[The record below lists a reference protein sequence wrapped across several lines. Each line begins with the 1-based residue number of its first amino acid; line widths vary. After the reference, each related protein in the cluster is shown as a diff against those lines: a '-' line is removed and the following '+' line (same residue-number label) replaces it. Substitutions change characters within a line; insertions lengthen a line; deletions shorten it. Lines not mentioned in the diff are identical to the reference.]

1 MDTILFFQPT
11 RYGSWR
17 KLISGLQRFA
27 REKSWL
33 VHVLSRPPNDTALEY
48 AIRHWQP
55 AGCVI
60 DCSAEDTAPPDRVFK
75 NTRAVFL
82 NRYIKRGE
90 TIFPVMRY
98 DSAAAGRLAAQ
109 TMMALNLPHY
119 AFVPHLPKR
128 EWSEERGRT
137 FLSVMAKE
145 KKGTCEF
152 QSGYLRDWLTNIPKP
167 CGIFA
172 ANDSV
177 AQQVAAMAQSAGI
190 RIPEDI
196 AILGVDND
204 EIYCEGVM
212 PGISSIET
220 DMDAAGYDLG
230 IFLAEA
236 IAAQRPRPSIRLY
249 GPSRIVVRG
258 STRIF
263 RRTEPGVADALDF
276 IRRHACTVGIG
287 IPEIMTQMKCS
298 RREATQRFKRVT
310 GHTILDE
317 IHNVR
322 LERMCELLKTT
333 DMKISAIINFCGYES
348 EPFPKRMFLKHTGMT
363 MRTYRMSYLGSG
375 D

>member
-1 MDTILFFQPT
+1 MNTILFFQPT

-17 KLISGLQRFA
+17 RLLSGLQRFA
-27 REKSWL
+27 REKGWL
-33 VHVLSRPPNDTALEY
+33 VHVLSRPKNDTELES
-48 AIRHWQP
+48 IIQHWQP
-55 AGCVI
+55 TGCVI
-60 DCSAEDTAPPDRVFK
+60 DCSAGEKAPPDRMFR
-75 NTRAVFL
+75 NTRVVFH
-82 NRYIKRGE
+82 NRHSQQGE
-90 TIFPVMRY
+90 TPFPVIRH
-98 DSAAAGRLAAQ
+98 DSAAVGRLAAQ
-109 TMMALNLPHY
+109 ELLSLDLPYY
-119 AFVPHLPKR
+119 AFVPCRPKI
-128 EWSEERGRT
+128 EWSEIRGRT
-137 FLSVMAKE
+137 FLSEISKAK
-145 KKGTCEF
+145 KSTYEF
-152 QSGYLRDWLTNIPKP
+152 RSGDLRRWLGGLPKP

-172 ANDSV
+172 ANDRI
-177 AQQVAAMAQSAGI
+177 AQHIAAMAQATDT

-220 DMDAAGYDLG
+220 DLDAAGYDLG

-236 IAAQRPRPSIRLY
+236 IAAKRPSPSIKLY

-263 RRTEPGVADALDF
+263 RQTEPGVANALDF